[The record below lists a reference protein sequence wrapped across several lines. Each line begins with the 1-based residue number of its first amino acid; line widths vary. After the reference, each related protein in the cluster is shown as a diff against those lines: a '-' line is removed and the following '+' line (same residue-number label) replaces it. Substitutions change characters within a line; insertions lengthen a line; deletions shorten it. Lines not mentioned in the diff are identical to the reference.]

1 MLIDR
6 ICTPAESTTQ
16 DKVNRGLTY
25 YNDHLAETL
34 PREYARVLSP
44 LHELIKDIINR
55 GIADGSFRAG
65 LDVDATAALIMQS
78 ALGAMR
84 LQVLGAELNGVPIDA
99 DHIYEFCVGGL
110 VRARQRRL
118 TCAMPVLKRSVSRA
132 GVFAGP
138 DVVMSLPLTGNE
150 TSRRRNMP
158 SRQLPYPVFDADNHF
173 YEPKEALTKFLPD
186 HRKNVIDYI
195 EVRGRTKIMVR
206 NQVSDYIPNPTF
218 EVVARPGAQ
227 EEYFRHGSGG
237 KSFREVMGKPMKAI
251 PAFRDPA
258 ARLEV
263 MDGLGLDYSLMFPTL
278 ASLVEERMKD
288 DPELIHDVI
297 HALNEW
303 MYETWQ
309 FNYEDRIFSTPVI
322 TLPIVDRALEEL
334 EWCLERGAK
343 TVLVRPAP
351 VPGMRGTRS
360 FGLPEFDPF
369 WEACVK
375 AGIPVSMH
383 ASDSGYAE
391 YLNDWEP
398 ADEFLP
404 FKPTAF
410 RMVSM
415 GKRPIEDSM
424 AALVCHGALSRN
436 PDLRILSIE
445 NGADWVPYLFK
456 QFENTYK
463 KMPQEFP
470 ENPIEAFKRGVYVA
484 PFWEDDFA
492 QMAELC
498 GVDRVIFGS
507 DWPHPE
513 GLAEPTHL
521 IDDLQG
527 LDEEGQRKV
536 MGGNM
541 IDLFKVPNEI
551 VHKPDVPPL
560 VIPA

>member
-1 MLIDR
+1 M
-6 ICTPAESTTQ
+6 P
-16 DKVNRGLTY
+16 
-25 YNDHLAETL
+25 
-34 PREYARVLSP
+34 PRE
-44 LHELIKDIINR
+44 
-55 GIADGSFRAG
+55 
-65 LDVDATAALIMQS
+65 
-78 ALGAMR
+78 
-84 LQVLGAELNGVPIDA
+84 
-99 DHIYEFCVGGL
+99 
-110 VRARQRRL
+110 
-118 TCAMPVLKRSVSRA
+118 
-132 GVFAGP
+132 
-138 DVVMSLPLTGNE
+138 
-150 TSRRRNMP
+150 
-158 SRQLPYPVFDADNHF
+158 LPYPVFDADNHF

-186 HRKNVIDYI
+186 RRKGVIDYI

-206 NQVSDYIPNPTF
+206 NLVSDYIPNPTF

-278 ASLVEERMKD
+278 ASLVEERIEGRSRTD
-288 DPELIHDVI
+288 SRHRSRAERVDVRNLAVQLREPDLL
-297 HALNEW
+297 HSGH
-303 MYETWQ
+303 Q
-309 FNYEDRIFSTPVI
+309 PGRSSTAPSKNSSGAWSAAPRPFWSGPRRCPVC
-322 TLPIVDRALEEL
+322 AE
-334 EWCLERGAK
+334 
-343 TVLVRPAP
+343 
-351 VPGMRGTRS
+351 PGRS
-360 FGLPEFDPF
+360 AFEEFDPF

-383 ASDSGYAE
+383 ASDSGYSE

-398 ADEFLP
+398 GDEFKP
-404 FKPTAF
+404 FKPTSF
-410 RMVSM
+410 RMVAM
-415 GKRPIEDSM
+415 GKRPIEDTM
-424 AALVCHGALSRN
+424 AALVCHGALTRN

-445 NGADWVPYLFK
+445 NGADWVPFLFK
-456 QFENTYK
+456 QFKSIYS
-463 KMPQEFP
+463 KMPQGFLED
-470 ENPIEAFKRGVYVA
+470 PIEAFRRGVYVA

-498 GVDRVIFGS
+498 GIDRVIFGS

-513 GLAEPTHL
+513 GLAEPTNL

-551 VHKPDVPPL
+551 VHKPDVPAL
-560 VIPA
+560 VLT